1 VFRSSVSKGEKNVPR
16 KTDFSGTKN
25 LFGEKSVGQF
35 LMQEL
40 CTLSKLSQNSA
51 SFDTLCGQFQRIF
64 FNSYI

>member
-1 VFRSSVSKGEKNVPR
+1 VLAKGKKMFPEKWTFQVQ
-16 KTDFSGTKN
+16 KN

-51 SFDTLCGQFQRIF
+51 SFDTLCGKFQRIF
-64 FNSYI
+64 INSYI